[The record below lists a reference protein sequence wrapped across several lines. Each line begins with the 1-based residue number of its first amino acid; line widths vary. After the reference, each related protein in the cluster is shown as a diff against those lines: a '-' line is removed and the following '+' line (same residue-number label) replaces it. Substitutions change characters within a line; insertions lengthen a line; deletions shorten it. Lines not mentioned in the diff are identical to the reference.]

1 MSKNLNYFIS
11 RYEDSISKLVQVG
24 AHFGQELEIF
34 EQYNVD
40 KVYLFEPLPE
50 AHVELEKKIKNN
62 PKYELFKFGLGNKS
76 EIKKLFYS
84 NENKGQ
90 SSSFLK
96 PKLHKKIQ
104 PQIRFRDNLTIKI
117 EKFDN
122 LKIDCVDFLVL
133 DVQGFELEVLK
144 GFSHKLKNVKF
155 VFTEVNR
162 DKLYEDNV
170 LVRDLDKYLTNF
182 EFIRIWTSWRP
193 ADMPW
198 GDAFYIKKDYL
209 NIFQSTIKKIS
220 NPLFTSKLFF
230 LIYRFIDFRVHK
242 KNIKKILF
250 SGQ

>member
-34 EQYNVD
+34 EKYNID
-40 KVYLFEPLPE
+40 KVYLFEPLPK

-155 VFTEVNR
+155 VFAEVNR
-162 DKLYEDNV
+162 DQLYEDNV
-170 LVRDLDKYLTNF
+170 LVGDLDKYLTNF

-198 GDAFYIKKDYL
+198 GDAFYIKKDLIGYKRQVFSAIKNKL
-209 NIFQSTIKKIS
+209 YSISSLYNLLIQIRNIIWKVRRQ
-220 NPLFTSKLFF
+220 TS
-230 LIYRFIDFRVHK
+230 
-242 KNIKKILF
+242 
-250 SGQ
+250 